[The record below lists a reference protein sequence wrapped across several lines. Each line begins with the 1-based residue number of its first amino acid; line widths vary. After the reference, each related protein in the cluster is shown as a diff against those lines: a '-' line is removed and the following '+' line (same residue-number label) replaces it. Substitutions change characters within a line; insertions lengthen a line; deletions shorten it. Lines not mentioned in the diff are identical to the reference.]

1 MIRRPPR
8 STQGVSSAASDV
20 YKRQVSTQSTWDD
33 VDLKNNI
40 INVSKSLAKVYIF
53 EDDGSKLRKQI
64 IQTPKTVSSYREIP
78 FPQNLNSVFK
88 DIRIKQKRNKL
99 KCGDSYIKSN
109 YIFTTESGTNIDVTN
124 LSHAWEKLLKKN
136 NLKHKKFHALRHTYA
151 TKLFENE
158 IPLKT
163 VSELLGHSSI
173 EMTADIHTHVIPKE
187 KTNAVE
193 KINYIFAK
201 NQLFY
206 QVGNKSGIQ
215 QKTQA
220 NYNCKCSCFLA
231 W

>member
-136 NLKHKKFHALRHTYA
+136 NLKHKKISCSKAY
-151 TKLFENE
+151 
-158 IPLKT
+158 ICY
-163 VSELLGHSSI
+163 
-173 EMTADIHTHVIPKE
+173 
-187 KTNAVE
+187 
-193 KINYIFAK
+193 KI
-201 NQLFY
+201 
-206 QVGNKSGIQ
+206 V
-215 QKTQA
+215 
-220 NYNCKCSCFLA
+220 
-231 W
+231 